1 MAISRRLAHAVS
13 GLLGLATTAG
23 TTLTTWT
30 ALIAIG
36 DPLAMFTIA
45 LTLGLISG
53 TTTALGAASAL
64 CGPIASAQPDDPHPG
79 TPP

>member
-1 MAISRRLAHAVS
+1 M
-13 GLLGLATTAG
+13 
-23 TTLTTWT
+23 TTWT

-53 TTTALGAASAL
+53 TTTALGTASAL
-64 CGPIASAQPDDPHPG
+64 CGPIISAQPDDPHPG
-79 TPP
+79 TPQ